1 MISRENHWRRNL
13 LIFCVSK
20 SWFYLFI
27 YLYFEYQKQ
36 KFWKILKLKFLHD
49 KHRLRERKQRA
60 TDHPTADQVKV
71 LAAGV
76 REHQSRGTNGLR
88 CQEFCEKQAL
98 SNGLRQLYSEEE
110 WNVQKTLRIWD
121 QRGFVLVDQIRTS
134 GASTGTLYK
143 NQWPWIIWL
152 PLACPSLKCLQG
164 NKDFF
169 TSQ

>member
-1 MISRENHWRRNL
+1 MISRENRWRRNL

-20 SWFYLFI
+20 SWLYLFI
-27 YLYFEYQKQ
+27 YLYFEFQKQ

-49 KHRLRERKQRA
+49 KHRLRERRQRA
-60 TDHPTADQVKV
+60 TNCLAVDQVKV

-88 CQEFCEKQAL
+88 CQEFCEKQVL
-98 SNGLRQLYSEEE
+98 SNGLCQLYSEEE
-110 WNVQKTLRIWD
+110 WNIQKTLIIWD
-121 QRGFVLVDQIRTS
+121 QRGFVLVDQMRTS
-134 GASTGTLYK
+134 GASTGTLDK

-164 NKDFF
+164 NKDFS